1 MTDRIPS
8 IRVTVMPADM
18 NPYGGAF
25 GGWIVS
31 QMALGAA
38 SQASRVAKG
47 RAILV
52 AADELR
58 FPAGMLCGDELS
70 VYVTLEKSGRSSMTF
85 VAEAERRDRD
95 SDFTQVA
102 ATGRFTFVA
111 VDDNNRPRP
120 LSDSPI
126 SDSISQEG

>member
-1 MTDRIPS
+1 
-8 IRVTVMPADM
+8 MPTDM

-38 SQASRVAKG
+38 SQASRIARG

-58 FPAGMLCGDELS
+58 FPAGMVCGDELS

-85 VAEAERRDRD
+85 SAQAERRERD
-95 SDFTQVA
+95 SETIHTA

-120 LSDSPI
+120 LPLAEKKDSNVVL
-126 SDSISQEG
+126 

>member
-1 MTDRIPS
+1 
-8 IRVTVMPADM
+8 MPADM

-58 FPAGMLCGDELS
+58 FPAGMVCGDELS
-70 VYVTLEKSGRSSMTF
+70 VYVALEKSGRSSMTF

-95 SDFTQVA
+95 SDFTQIA

-120 LSDSPI
+120 LDSLT
-126 SDSISQEG
+126 QEG

>member
-8 IRVTVMPADM
+8 IRVTVMPGDM

-38 SQASRVAKG
+38 SHASRVAKG
-47 RAILV
+47 KAILV
-52 AADELR
+52 AADEIR
-58 FPAGMLCGDELS
+58 FPAGLLCGDELS
-70 VYVTLEKSGRSSMTF
+70 VYVTLEKAGRTSMTF
-85 VAEAERRDRD
+85 MTEAEGRERD
-95 SDFTQVA
+95 SDAVQTA

-111 VDDNNRPRP
+111 VDDANRPRP
-120 LSDSPI
+120 I
-126 SDSISQEG
+126 SDTNQDTLTQEG

>member
-1 MTDRIPS
+1 MTGRLPS

-38 SQASRVAKG
+38 SEASRLARG

-70 VYVTLEKSGRSSMTF
+70 VYVSLKRSGRSSMTF
-85 VAEAERRDRD
+85 MAEAERRDRD
-95 SDFTQVA
+95 SDDTQIA
-102 ATGRFTFVA
+102 ATGQFTFVA
-111 VDDNNRPRP
+111 VDDANRPRP
-120 LSDSPI
+120 ISSSSQSP
-126 SDSISQEG
+126 SLEG

>member
-1 MTDRIPS
+1 MTSRIPS
-8 IRVTVMPADM
+8 IRVTVMPTDM

-38 SQASRVAKG
+38 SLASRHSKG

-70 VYVTLEKSGRSSMTF
+70 VYVELEREGRSSMTIS
-85 VAEAERRDRD
+85 AEAVRRDRD
-95 SDFTQVA
+95 SDATQTA

-111 VDDNNRPRP
+111 VDDSNKSRPITAHSR
-120 LSDSPI
+120 
-126 SDSISQEG
+126 EG

>member
-1 MTDRIPS
+1 MTSRVPS
-8 IRVTVMPADM
+8 IRVTVMPTDM

-38 SQASRVAKG
+38 SLASRHSKG

-70 VYVTLEKSGRSSMTF
+70 VYVAMEREGRSSMTIF
-85 VAEAERRDRD
+85 VEVVRRDRD
-95 SDFTQVA
+95 SDFTETA

-111 VDDNNRPRP
+111 VDDSNKPRP
-120 LSDSPI
+120 FTATTL
-126 SDSISQEG
+126 EG

>member
-1 MTDRIPS
+1 VTDRTPS
-8 IRVTVMPADM
+8 IRVTVMPGDL

-25 GGWIVS
+25 GGWIFS

-38 SQASRVAKG
+38 SQASRVARG

-58 FPAGMLCGDELS
+58 FPAGLLCGDELS
-70 VYVTLEKSGRSSMTF
+70 VYVTLEKTGRSSMTF
-85 VAEAERRDRD
+85 SAEAERRDRD
-95 SDFTQVA
+95 SDVTQTA

-111 VDDNNRPRP
+111 VDDSNRPRAIP
-120 LSDSPI
+120 DPI
-126 SDSISQEG
+126 TLFTPEG

>member
-1 MTDRIPS
+1 MTERIPS
-8 IRVTVMPADM
+8 IRVTVMPADL

-38 SQASRVAKG
+38 SLASRKSGG

-58 FPAGMLCGDELS
+58 FPVGMLCGDELS
-70 VYVTLEKSGRSSMTF
+70 VYVELDRQGRSSMTIS
-85 VAEAERRDRD
+85 AEAVRRERDGEGVA
-95 SDFTQVA
+95 TA
-102 ATGRFTFVA
+102 ATGRFTFGA
-111 VDDNNRPRP
+111 VDDTNKPRP
-120 LSDSPI
+120 FIAIPP
-126 SDSISQEG
+126 EG